1 MSASLSPSLL
11 NLIESL
17 RCLPGVGKKTAQRL
31 AIYLMDKNRAG
42 AKKLEDAISSALL
55 ITSSCTKCQVLT
67 DESLCPICQNP
78 RRNNGQ
84 LCVVESPLDLLAIE
98 ESSAYQGRYFVL
110 NGKISPLDGVGPNE
124 LKLDVLVRQL
134 EDIEEII
141 LAISPTVEGEATAHY
156 ISEMLGNDK
165 IKISKIAY
173 GVPFGGE
180 LEYLDQQTL
189 THAFS
194 TRR

>member
-1 MSASLSPSLL
+1 MSNSLSPSLL

-31 AIYLMDKNRAG
+31 AIYLMDKNRDG
-42 AKKLEDAISSALL
+42 AKNLESAISSALS
-55 ITSSCTKCQVLT
+55 ITSNCSKCQVLA
-67 DESLCPICQNP
+67 DESLCPICQSS

-84 LCVVESPLDLLAIE
+84 LCIVESPLDLLAIE

-110 NGKISPLDGVGPNE
+110 NGKISPLDGIGPNE
-124 LKLDVLVRQL
+124 LKLDILISQL
-134 EDIEEII
+134 DDIDEII

-156 ISEMLGNDK
+156 INEMLDDK
-165 IKISKIAY
+165 DIKISKIAY